1 MAHAKDTCRP
11 FGFLVSLLAVFLVCF
26 HLTEAGGKTLVLLDN
41 SNTRETHSIFFNSL
55 KERGFDLV
63 FRAADDSSLT
73 LVKYGEFLYQHLII
87 FSPSVEEFGGSLNVR
102 AITDFIDG
110 GGNVLVATSSAI
122 GDPIRELGSECG
134 VEFDEEKTS
143 VIDHINHDVSDL
155 DQHTL
160 IVADP
165 TNVIKA
171 NKITGPQFTNPLLF
185 QGVGMTADPE
195 NPLVLEV
202 LTASSTAYSYYPDVK
217 ISEFSLSN
225 FTLPLNIGVI
235 LAILSLSG
243 NTPDL
248 EERLINGVSSLEQ
261 GLAAGIPSAPVALDH
276 ASIVLSVLKTSST
289 DSFLKFKMSFSFYPH
304 AVGKS
309 TLLIAGLQARN
320 NARVVFSGSLDFFS
334 DEYFNRAVQSA
345 KAGSKQFSKAGNQE
359 LAIALSEWVFKE
371 NGVLRVGEVKHHR
384 AGEVTPPAAYTV
396 EDDVVY
402 SIKIEE
408 LVNGK
413 WESFKGTDVQLE
425 FFRID
430 PFIRI
435 TLNKSND
442 GLFVAKF
449 KLPDV
454 YGVFQF
460 KVEYNRVGYTYL
472 HSKTQVSVRPR
483 EHTQYERFIPSAYPY
498 YASAFSMMLGLFIF
512 SLVFLHHK
520 DEAKSK
526 AE

>member
-165 TNVIKA
+165 SNVIKA

-217 ISEFSLSN
+217 ISE
-225 FTLPLNIGVI
+225 
-235 LAILSLSG
+235 
-243 NTPDL
+243 
-248 EERLINGVSSLEQ
+248 
-261 GLAAGIPSAPVALDH
+261 
-276 ASIVLSVLKTSST
+276 
-289 DSFLKFKMSFSFYPH
+289 YPH

-334 DEYFNRAVQSA
+334 DEYFNRVVQSA

>member
-1 MAHAKDTCRP
+1 MAFLKDTCRSV
-11 FGFLVSLLAVFLVCF
+11 GFFISTLVVLLACF
-26 HLTEAGGKTLVLLDN
+26 DLTEAGGKTLVLLDN
-41 SNTRETHSIFFNSL
+41 ANTKETHSIFFNSL

-63 FRAADDSSLT
+63 FRSADDSSLS
-73 LVKYGEFLYQHLII
+73 LVKYGEFLYQHLVI

-110 GGNVLVATSSAI
+110 GGNVLVATNSAI

-165 TNVIKA
+165 SNVIKA
-171 NKITGPQFTNPLLF
+171 STVTGHSVTNPSLF
-185 QGVGMTADPE
+185 KGVGMTADPD
-195 NPLVLEV
+195 NPLVMEV

-217 ISEFSLSN
+217 ISE
-225 FTLPLNIGVI
+225 
-235 LAILSLSG
+235 
-243 NTPDL
+243 
-248 EERLINGVSSLEQ
+248 
-261 GLAAGIPSAPVALDH
+261 
-276 ASIVLSVLKTSST
+276 
-289 DSFLKFKMSFSFYPH
+289 YPH

-334 DEYFNRAVQSA
+334 DEYFNKPVQSS
-345 KAGSKQFSKAGNQE
+345 KAGSKQYAKSGNQD

-384 AGEVTPPAAYTV
+384 AGEASPPAAYTI
-396 EDDVVY
+396 EEDVVY
-402 SIKIEE
+402 SIRIEE
-408 LVNGK
+408 LVDGK
-413 WESFKGTDVQLE
+413 WESFQGTDVQLE

-430 PFIRI
+430 PFVRT

-498 YASAFSMMLGLFIF
+498 YASAFSMILGLFIF
-512 SLVFLHHK
+512 SLVFLHHR
-520 DEAKSK
+520 DEVKSK
-526 AE
+526 AD

>member
-165 TNVIKA
+165 SNVIKA

-217 ISEFSLSN
+217 ISE
-225 FTLPLNIGVI
+225 
-235 LAILSLSG
+235 
-243 NTPDL
+243 
-248 EERLINGVSSLEQ
+248 
-261 GLAAGIPSAPVALDH
+261 
-276 ASIVLSVLKTSST
+276 
-289 DSFLKFKMSFSFYPH
+289 YPH

>member
-1 MAHAKDTCRP
+1 M
-11 FGFLVSLLAVFLVCF
+11 
-26 HLTEAGGKTLVLLDN
+26 
-41 SNTRETHSIFFNSL
+41 
-55 KERGFDLV
+55 
-63 FRAADDSSLT
+63 FRSADDSSLS
-73 LVKYGEFLYQHLII
+73 LVKYGEFLYQHLVI

-102 AITDFIDG
+102 SITDFIDG
-110 GGNVLVATSSAI
+110 GGNVLVATNSAI

-165 TNVIKA
+165 SNVIKA
-171 NKITGPQFTNPLLF
+171 STVTGHPVTNPSLF
-185 QGVGMTADPE
+185 KGVGMTADPD
-195 NPLVLEV
+195 NPLVMEV

-217 ISEFSLSN
+217 ISE
-225 FTLPLNIGVI
+225 
-235 LAILSLSG
+235 
-243 NTPDL
+243 
-248 EERLINGVSSLEQ
+248 
-261 GLAAGIPSAPVALDH
+261 
-276 ASIVLSVLKTSST
+276 
-289 DSFLKFKMSFSFYPH
+289 YPH

-334 DEYFNRAVQSA
+334 DEYFNKPVQSA
-345 KAGSKQFSKAGNQE
+345 KAGSKQYAKSGNQE

-384 AGEVTPPAAYTV
+384 AGEASPPAAYTI
-396 EDDVVY
+396 EEDVVY
-402 SIKIEE
+402 SIRIEE
-408 LVNGK
+408 LVDGK
-413 WESFKGTDVQLE
+413 WESFQGTDVQLE

-430 PFIRI
+430 PFVRT

-460 KVEYNRVGYTYL
+460 KVEYSRVGYTYL

-498 YASAFSMMLGLFIF
+498 YASSFSMILGLFIF
-512 SLVFLHHK
+512 SLVFLHHR
-520 DEAKSK
+520 DEVKSK

>member
-1 MAHAKDTCRP
+1 M
-11 FGFLVSLLAVFLVCF
+11 VVLLACF
-26 HLTEAGGKTLVLLDN
+26 DLTEAGGKTLVLLDN
-41 SNTRETHSIFFNSL
+41 ANTKETHSIFFNSL

-63 FRAADDSSLT
+63 FRSADDSSLS
-73 LVKYGEFLYQHLII
+73 LVKYGEFLYQHLVI

-110 GGNVLVATSSAI
+110 GGNVLVATNSAI

-165 TNVIKA
+165 SNVIKA
-171 NKITGPQFTNPLLF
+171 STVTGHSVTNPSLF
-185 QGVGMTADPE
+185 KGVGMTADPD
-195 NPLVLEV
+195 NPLVMEV

-217 ISEFSLSN
+217 ISE
-225 FTLPLNIGVI
+225 
-235 LAILSLSG
+235 
-243 NTPDL
+243 
-248 EERLINGVSSLEQ
+248 
-261 GLAAGIPSAPVALDH
+261 
-276 ASIVLSVLKTSST
+276 
-289 DSFLKFKMSFSFYPH
+289 YPH

-334 DEYFNRAVQSA
+334 DEYFNKPVQSS
-345 KAGSKQFSKAGNQE
+345 KAGSKQYAKSGNQD

-384 AGEVTPPAAYTV
+384 AGEASPPAAYTI
-396 EDDVVY
+396 EEDVVY
-402 SIKIEE
+402 SIRIEE
-408 LVNGK
+408 LVDGK
-413 WESFKGTDVQLE
+413 WESFQGTDVQLE

-430 PFIRI
+430 PFVRT

-498 YASAFSMMLGLFIF
+498 YASAFSMILGLFIF
-512 SLVFLHHK
+512 SLVFLHHR
-520 DEAKSK
+520 DEVKSK
-526 AE
+526 AD

>member
-1 MAHAKDTCRP
+1 MALAWDTCRT
-11 FGFLVSLLAVFLVCF
+11 FGLFVSFLAIFLGCF

-41 SNTRETHSIFFNSL
+41 ANTKETHSIFFNSL

-63 FRAADDSSLT
+63 FRSADDASLT

-110 GGNVLVATSSAI
+110 GGNVLVATSSSI

-134 VEFDEEKTS
+134 VEFDDEKTA
-143 VIDHINHDVSDL
+143 VIDHINHDISDL
-155 DQHTL
+155 DRHTL
-160 IVADP
+160 IVAESS
-165 TNVIKA
+165 NVIKA
-171 NKITGPQFTNPLLF
+171 SSITGHAITNPLLF
-185 QGVGMTADPE
+185 QGVGMTADPD

-202 LTASSTAYSYYPDVK
+202 VTASSTAYSYYPDLK
-217 ISEFSLSN
+217 ISE
-225 FTLPLNIGVI
+225 
-235 LAILSLSG
+235 
-243 NTPDL
+243 
-248 EERLINGVSSLEQ
+248 
-261 GLAAGIPSAPVALDH
+261 
-276 ASIVLSVLKTSST
+276 
-289 DSFLKFKMSFSFYPH
+289 YPH

-334 DEYFNRAVQSA
+334 DEFFSKAVQSS
-345 KAGSKQFSKAGNQE
+345 KAGSKLYSKSGNQD

-371 NGVLRVGEVKHHR
+371 QGVLRVGEVKHHR
-384 AGEVTPPAAYTV
+384 VGEVTPPVAYTI
-396 EDDVVY
+396 EEDVVY
-402 SIKIEE
+402 SIRIEE
-408 LVNGK
+408 LVNGQ
-413 WESFKGTDVQLE
+413 WESFNGMDVQLE

-430 PFIRI
+430 PFIRV
-435 TLNKSND
+435 TLNKSNE
-442 GLFVAKF
+442 GFFFAKF

-460 KVEYNRVGYTYL
+460 KVEYNRVGFTYL
-472 HSKTQVSVRPR
+472 HSKTQVSVRPK

-520 DEAKSK
+520 DEVKSK

>member
-1 MAHAKDTCRP
+1 MDTCRSL
-11 FGFLVSLLAVFLVCF
+11 GFFVSTLAVLLACF
-26 HLTEAGGKTLVLLDN
+26 QLTEAGGKTLVLVDN
-41 SNTRETHSIFFNSL
+41 ANIKETHSIFFNSL
-55 KERGFDLV
+55 KERGFELV
-63 FRAADDSSLT
+63 FRSADDSSLS
-73 LVKYGEFLYQHLII
+73 LVKYGEFLYKHLII

-165 TNVIKA
+165 SNAIKA
-171 NKITGPQFTNPLLF
+171 NTITGHSPLNPLLF
-185 QGVGMTADPE
+185 QGVGMTADPD
-195 NPLVLEV
+195 NPLVMEV

-217 ISEFSLSN
+217 ISE
-225 FTLPLNIGVI
+225 
-235 LAILSLSG
+235 
-243 NTPDL
+243 
-248 EERLINGVSSLEQ
+248 
-261 GLAAGIPSAPVALDH
+261 
-276 ASIVLSVLKTSST
+276 
-289 DSFLKFKMSFSFYPH
+289 YPH

-334 DEYFNRAVQSA
+334 DEYFNRPVQSA
-345 KAGSKQFSKAGNQE
+345 RAGSKQYSKNGNQE

-384 AGEVTPPAAYTV
+384 AGEVSPPVAYTI
-396 EDDVVY
+396 EEDVVY
-402 SIKIEE
+402 SIRIEE

-413 WESFKGTDVQLE
+413 WESFEGTDVQLE

-430 PFIRI
+430 PFVRI

-460 KVEYNRVGYTYL
+460 KVEYNRMGYTYL
-472 HSKTQVSVRPR
+472 HSKTQVSVRPK
-483 EHTQYERFIPSAYPY
+483 EHTQYERFILSAYPY
-498 YASAFSMMLGLFIF
+498 YASAFSMMIGLFIF
-512 SLVFLHHK
+512 SLVFLHHQ
-520 DEAKSK
+520 DEGKSK

>member
-1 MAHAKDTCRP
+1 MAFLKDTCRSV
-11 FGFLVSLLAVFLVCF
+11 GFFISTLVVLLACF
-26 HLTEAGGKTLVLLDN
+26 DLTEAGGKTLVLLDN
-41 SNTRETHSIFFNSL
+41 ANTKETHSIFFNSL

-63 FRAADDSSLT
+63 FRSADDSSLS
-73 LVKYGEFLYQHLII
+73 LVKYGEFLYQHLVI

-110 GGNVLVATSSAI
+110 GGNVLVATNSAI

-165 TNVIKA
+165 SNVIKA
-171 NKITGPQFTNPLLF
+171 STVTGHSVTNPSLF
-185 QGVGMTADPE
+185 KGVGMTADPD
-195 NPLVLEV
+195 NPLVMEV

-217 ISEFSLSN
+217 ISE
-225 FTLPLNIGVI
+225 
-235 LAILSLSG
+235 
-243 NTPDL
+243 
-248 EERLINGVSSLEQ
+248 
-261 GLAAGIPSAPVALDH
+261 
-276 ASIVLSVLKTSST
+276 
-289 DSFLKFKMSFSFYPH
+289 YPH

-334 DEYFNRAVQSA
+334 DEYFNKPVQSS
-345 KAGSKQFSKAGNQE
+345 KAGSKQYAKSGNQD

-371 NGVLRVGEVKHHR
+371 NGVLRVGEVKHYR
-384 AGEVTPPAAYTV
+384 AGEASPPAAYTI
-396 EDDVVY
+396 EEDVVY
-402 SIKIEE
+402 SIRIEE
-408 LVNGK
+408 LVDGK
-413 WESFKGTDVQLE
+413 WESFQGTDVQLE

-430 PFIRI
+430 PFVRT

-498 YASAFSMMLGLFIF
+498 YASAFSMILGLFIF
-512 SLVFLHHK
+512 SLVFLHHR
-520 DEAKSK
+520 DEVKSK
-526 AE
+526 AD

>member
-1 MAHAKDTCRP
+1 MALMRDTCRSV
-11 FGFLVSLLAVFLVCF
+11 GFFISTLVVLLACF
-26 HLTEAGGKTLVLLDN
+26 DLTKAGGKTLVLLDN
-41 SNTRETHSIFFNSL
+41 ANTKETHSIFFNSL
-55 KERGFDLV
+55 KERGYDLV
-63 FRAADDSSLT
+63 FRSADDSSLS
-73 LVKYGEFLYQHLII
+73 LVKYGEFLYQHLVI

-102 AITDFIDG
+102 SITDFIDG
-110 GGNVLVATSSAI
+110 GGNVLVATNSAI

-165 TNVIKA
+165 SNVIEA
-171 NKITGPQFTNPLLF
+171 SSVTGHPVTNPSLF
-185 QGVGMTADPE
+185 KGVGMTADPD
-195 NPLVLEV
+195 NPLVMEV

-217 ISEFSLSN
+217 ISE
-225 FTLPLNIGVI
+225 
-235 LAILSLSG
+235 
-243 NTPDL
+243 
-248 EERLINGVSSLEQ
+248 
-261 GLAAGIPSAPVALDH
+261 
-276 ASIVLSVLKTSST
+276 
-289 DSFLKFKMSFSFYPH
+289 YPH

-334 DEYFNRAVQSA
+334 DEYFNKPVQSA
-345 KAGSKQFSKAGNQE
+345 KAGSKQYAKSGNQE

-384 AGEVTPPAAYTV
+384 AGEASPPAAYTI
-396 EDDVVY
+396 EEDVVY
-402 SIKIEE
+402 SIRIEE
-408 LVNGK
+408 LVEGK
-413 WESFKGTDVQLE
+413 WESFQGTDVQLE

-430 PFIRI
+430 PFVRT

-460 KVEYNRVGYTYL
+460 KVEYSRVGYTYL

-498 YASAFSMMLGLFIF
+498 YASSFSMILGLFIF
-512 SLVFLHHK
+512 SLVFLHHR
-520 DEAKSK
+520 DEVKSK
-526 AE
+526 VE